1 MLAARPILQSAA
13 RSGAPRTR
21 LSHRLTVMAR
31 FLATTAAPARRALAS
46 PFFARLPSPHALAPR
61 PWPVLGRSYSTVA
74 TRIVAPNPPPVNDQ
88 GMPLVL
94 LIDESAVQQL
104 RKIYERDGND
114 QQALRITVDAGG
126 CHGFEYKL
134 DLVDLKSQTT
144 DDVHFDAQGAKVLVD
159 DVSLGLISGSR
170 LVFTD
175 ELIGR
180 AFKLVDNPNAGSS
193 CGCGTSFEVKM

>member
-1 MLAARPILQSAA
+1 MFAARPMLRSAA
-13 RSGAPRTR
+13 RAAAPR
-21 LSHRLTVMAR
+21 
-31 FLATTAAPARRALAS
+31 LAA
-46 PFFARLPSPHALAPR
+46 
-61 PWPVLGRSYSTVA
+61 GRSYSTVA

-104 RKIYERDGND
+104 RKIYDRDGND

-134 DLVDLKSQTT
+134 DLVDLKSQTS
-144 DDVHFDAQGAKVLVD
+144 DDVYFDAQGAKVLVD